1 MVSSSTPMVSR
12 QSTMAA
18 GMFLS
23 PCPRERMSCTQQR
36 RRGRGLDLA
45 RVPAQQSSLDCSV
58 PSSCSC
64 FLGLPIQPPIP
75 ICPSPPFCKA
85 RGGAD
90 TWSLSRRRHPVS
102 IVLPTL
108 LQYPGYCCS
117 SSARRRLFLFSL
129 GLPQVPT
136 ESSPVIKLSA
146 LNNPPPRQAVSF
158 VPFRFE

>member
-1 MVSSSTPMVSR
+1 MVSYSTPMDPR

-23 PCPRERMSCTQQR
+23 PPPRERMSCTQQR
-36 RRGRGLDLA
+36 RRGRGLDFA
-45 RVPAQQSSLDCSV
+45 RVPAQQNPIDCSV

-75 ICPSPPFCKA
+75 ICPAPPFCKG
-85 RGGAD
+85 RREQTPG
-90 TWSLSRRRHPVS
+90 LSPVDDIQCQLCFRLCCNIPD
-102 IVLPTL
+102 IVV
-108 LQYPGYCCS
+108 S

-129 GLPQVPT
+129 GVPQVPT

-146 LNNPPPRQAVSF
+146 LNNPPPTQAVSF